1 MSTLKLQSGIV
12 VSNKM
17 DKSIV
22 VMIERKIKHPL
33 YKKTIKRSKKYIAH
47 DEQNE
52 CQVGDLVQIAEC
64 RPLSRHKHYRLFK
77 RKK

>member
-22 VMIERKIKHPL
+22 VKIERKIKHPI
-33 YKKTIKRSKKYIAH
+33 YKKTIKRSKKYVAH
-47 DEQNE
+47 DEKNE
-52 CQVGDLVQIAEC
+52 CQIGDLVQIAEC
-64 RPLSRHKHYRLFK
+64 RPLSKRKHYRLYK
-77 RKK
+77 RAQ

>member
-22 VMIERKIKHPL
+22 VKIERKIKHPL

-64 RPLSRHKHYRLFK
+64 RPLSRRKHHRLFK
-77 RKK
+77 LKK

>member
-22 VMIERKIKHPL
+22 VKIERKIKHPL

-52 CQVGDLVQIAEC
+52 CQVGELVQIAEC

>member
-22 VMIERKIKHPL
+22 VKIERKIKHPL

-77 RKK
+77 RIQ

>member
-22 VMIERKIKHPL
+22 VKIERK
-33 YKKTIKRSKKYIAH
+33 
-47 DEQNE
+47 
-52 CQVGDLVQIAEC
+52 
-64 RPLSRHKHYRLFK
+64 
-77 RKK
+77 

>member
-22 VMIERKIKHPL
+22 VKIETKIKHPL

-52 CQVGDLVQIAEC
+52 CKVGDLVQIAEC
-64 RPLSRHKHYRLFK
+64 RPLSRSKRYRLFK
-77 RKK
+77 PSK

>member
-12 VSNKM
+12 ISNKM

-22 VMIERKIKHPL
+22 VKIERKIKHPL

-77 RKK
+77 RIQ

>member
-22 VMIERKIKHPL
+22 VKIERKIKHPL

-52 CQVGDLVQIAEC
+52 CKVGDLVDIAEC
-64 RPLSRHKHYRLFK
+64 RPLSKRKRYRLFK
-77 RKK
+77 PSI

>member
-22 VMIERKIKHPL
+22 VKIERKIKHPL
-33 YKKTIKRSKKYIAH
+33 YKKTIKHSKKYLVH
-47 DEQNE
+47 DEQNDSK
-52 CQVGDLVQIAEC
+52 VGDLVDIAEC
-64 RPLSRHKHYRLFK
+64 RPLSKRKRYRLFK
-77 RKK
+77 PSK

>member
-17 DKSIV
+17 EKSIV
-22 VMIERKIKHPL
+22 VKIERKIKHPL

-52 CQVGDLVQIAEC
+52 CKVGDLVQIAEC
-64 RPLSRHKHYRLFK
+64 RPLSRRKRYRLFK
-77 RKK
+77 TSK

>member
-22 VMIERKIKHPL
+22 VKIERKVKHPL
-33 YKKTIKRSKKYIAH
+33 YIKTIKRSKKYIAH

>member
-17 DKSIV
+17 EKSIV
-22 VMIERKIKHPL
+22 VKIERKIKHPL

-77 RKK
+77 RIQ

>member
-22 VMIERKIKHPL
+22 VKIERKIKHP
-33 YKKTIKRSKKYIAH
+33 
-47 DEQNE
+47 
-52 CQVGDLVQIAEC
+52 
-64 RPLSRHKHYRLFK
+64 
-77 RKK
+77 

>member
-22 VMIERKIKHPL
+22 VKIERKIKHPL

-64 RPLSRHKHYRLFK
+64 RPLSRRKHYRLLK

>member
-22 VMIERKIKHPL
+22 VKIERKIKHPL
-33 YKKTIKRSKKYIAH
+33 YKKTIKRSKNYIAH

-52 CQVGDLVQIAEC
+52 CKVGDMVQIAEC
-64 RPLSRHKHYRLFK
+64 RPLSRRKHYRLFK
-77 RKK
+77 PSK

>member
-1 MSTLKLQSGIV
+1 MSTLKLQNGIV
-12 VSNKM
+12 ISNKM

-22 VMIERKIKHPL
+22 VKIERKIKLPF

-64 RPLSRHKHYRLFK
+64 RPLSRHKHFRLFK

>member
-22 VMIERKIKHPL
+22 VKIERKIKHPL

-64 RPLSRHKHYRLFK
+64 RPLSRRKRYRLFK

>member
-22 VMIERKIKHPL
+22 VKIERKVKHPL

-77 RKK
+77 RMQ

>member
-1 MSTLKLQSGIV
+1 MSTLKLQNGIV

-22 VMIERKIKHPL
+22 VKIERKIKHPL

>member
-22 VMIERKIKHPL
+22 VKIERKIKHPL

-52 CQVGDLVQIAEC
+52 CEVGDLVQIAEC
-64 RPLSRHKHYRLFK
+64 RPLRRRKRYRLFK
-77 RKK
+77 PSK

>member
-22 VMIERKIKHPL
+22 VKIERKIKHPL

-52 CQVGDLVQIAEC
+52 CKVGDLVQIAEC
-64 RPLSRHKHYRLFK
+64 RPLSRRKRYRLFK
-77 RKK
+77 QLK

>member
-22 VMIERKIKHPL
+22 VKIERKIKHPL

-77 RKK
+77 RKQ